1 MLTGLKEQLKK
12 SRWLNP
18 LSHLE
23 RQKEG
28 QRRGRWKKNEEASG
42 ALEKDL

>member
-12 SRWLNP
+12 SV
-18 LSHLE
+18 E